1 VIEMDFGQIATI
13 AVMIHGAVTLVR
25 NLNRE
30 KMGALPP
37 WVWNALAFVL
47 GIGYAVIWS
56 YNAFV
61 GVEGLPPHLSGLASA
76 GSVPGQVLTGI
87 LLGSA
92 AGGWHELF
100 DFLSGMAKGAKAR
113 VFTGTQA

>member
-1 VIEMDFGQIATI
+1 MDFTQIAI
-13 AVMIHGAVTLVR
+13 LAVGVHGAVTLVR
-25 NLNRE
+25 NSNRVV
-30 KMGALPP
+30 MGALPP
-37 WVWNALAFVL
+37 WVWNVVAFAFGIAYAL
-47 GIGYAVIWS
+47 IWS

-76 GSVPGQVLTGI
+76 DSVPGQVLTGVI
-87 LLGSA
+87 LGSA

>member
-1 VIEMDFGQIATI
+1 MNFTEIAGI

-25 NLNRE
+25 NSNRDV
-30 KMGALPP
+30 MGSLPP
-37 WVWNALAFVL
+37 WVWNVVAFGF
-47 GIGYAVIWS
+47 GIAYAVIGS
-56 YNAFV
+56 YNAFI
-61 GVEGLPPHLSGLASA
+61 GVQGLPPHLSGLAGADSL
-76 GSVPGQVLTGI
+76 SGQILTGV

-113 VFTGTQA
+113 IFTGTQV